1 MKEPIETIER
11 LKNVNPSASINIFN
25 EANKMKE
32 MGIDIANLS
41 AGESNFYTPKHIKDA
56 AQNALK
62 LEKTKYPPPAGI
74 LELREAI
81 AQKFQREN
89 GLNYQV
95 DNIIVSNGG
104 KQGLFN
110 LVFSMIESQDEVI
123 IPSPYWVSHPD
134 VVKLSGGIPVIVK
147 TQAKN
152 SFKLTAKELENNIT
166 KRTKLLILTSP
177 ANPTGAV
184 YTLTELKN
192 LAEVIIKYDLFVLS
206 DEIYEKILYDGVKHH
221 SIAQVNKE
229 MLERTAISNG
239 FSKSFAMTGW
249 RLGYIAAPI
258 KIVERMTTIQGHI
271 TSGVCTLAQYGGIA
285 ALKNNNFLTV

>member
-11 LKNVNPSASINIFN
+11 LKNVNPSASVNIFN
-25 EANKMKE
+25 EANRMRE

-134 VVKLSGGIPVIVK
+134 VVKLSGGIPIIVK

-184 YTLTELKN
+184 YTLTELKD

-206 DEIYEKILYDGVKHH
+206 YKI
-221 SIAQVNKE
+221 
-229 MLERTAISNG
+229 
-239 FSKSFAMTGW
+239 FS
-249 RLGYIAAPI
+249 
-258 KIVERMTTIQGHI
+258 
-271 TSGVCTLAQYGGIA
+271 
-285 ALKNNNFLTV
+285 